1 MNTRVEAPNRALREP
16 AVVIGS
22 LVQLTKPG
30 VTRLVIVT
38 TWFGA
43 VLAPGVLDPWLT
55 ALTLVG
61 TVLVVASANALN
73 MYLEQDVDALMERTR
88 NRPLPAGR
96 LSRDVALGFG
106 LALGLGGLLVLFWG
120 VNLLTT
126 MLAAF
131 SLLTYVLLYTPMK
144 ARSSLAL
151 YVGAVPGAMP
161 PVLGYTGL
169 SGELTAEACAA
180 FAVLFT
186 WQIPH
191 FLAITVFRRAEYA
204 AAGLQVMSV
213 AHGQAATVRAIVWW
227 SLALLLVTVLPWAV
241 GLGGSAYLFSAVVCG
256 GAFLAWALFGRAGR
270 ELERW
275 ARSLFFASMPYLVV
289 LFTLLG
295 FTAP

>member
-1 MNTRVEAPNRALREP
+1 MNTRVEAPSRAFREP
-16 AVVIGS
+16 TAVIGS

-43 VLAPGVLDPWLT
+43 VLAEG
-55 ALTLVG
+55 ALELWTTLFTLLG

-73 MYLEQDVDALMERTR
+73 MYLEHDVDGLMERTR

-96 LSRDVALGFG
+96 ISRDVALSFG
-106 LALGLGGLLVLFWG
+106 LALGVAGLLVLFLG

-126 MLAAF
+126 VLAAF
-131 SLLTYVLLYTPMK
+131 SLFTYVLLYTPMK
-144 ARSSLAL
+144 ARSSIAL

-169 SGELTAEACAA
+169 AGELTAHAYAA
-180 FAVLFT
+180 FALLFV

-191 FLAITVFRRAEYA
+191 FLAITVFRKAEYG

-213 AHGQAATVRAIVWW
+213 AHGIPATVRAISISSAV
-227 SLALLLVTVLPWAV
+227 LLVVSLVPWAV
-241 GLGGSAYLFSAVVCG
+241 GLGGVTYLVSASVCG
-256 GAFLAWALFGRAGR
+256 CAFTAWAIWGQSGR
-270 ELERW
+270 ETERW
-275 ARSLFFASMPYLVV
+275 ARILFFASMPYLVV
-289 LFTLLG
+289 LFTVLG
-295 FTAP
+295 LTAP